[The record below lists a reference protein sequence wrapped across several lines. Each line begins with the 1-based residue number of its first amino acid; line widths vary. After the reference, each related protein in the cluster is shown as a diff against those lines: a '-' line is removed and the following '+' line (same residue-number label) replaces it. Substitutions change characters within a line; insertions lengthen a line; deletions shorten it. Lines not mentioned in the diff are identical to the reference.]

1 MTIEKEIV
9 MYAIKERKAWINR
22 IPVKTFERETADAN
36 TSVRIEVG
44 TTGYRGGS
52 RQHGGRTYLGL
63 ECLTG
68 DFCFLPITNEQKRVV
83 GIEIAACGDA
93 GLKAISKALDF
104 ARATISD
111 QCRNVNN

>member
-44 TTGYRGGS
+44 TTGYRG
-52 RQHGGRTYLGL
+52 LK
-63 ECLTG
+63 CW
-68 DFCFLPITNEQKRVV
+68 RV
-83 GIEIAACGDA
+83 
-93 GLKAISKALDF
+93 
-104 ARATISD
+104 R
-111 QCRNVNN
+111 